1 MAYTLEQ
8 HTILKDAIASGVT
21 VVKYGD
27 KDVQYRSLTEMLKI
41 LSIME
46 SELGLNTSVNRR
58 KYVEQ
63 GRGF

>member
-8 HTILKDAIASGVT
+8 YTTLKDAIAMGVT

-46 SELGLNTSVNRR
+46 AELFSSNTVNRR

-63 GRGF
+63 DRGF